1 MLNSIHP
8 ETMVKT
14 HSFSIT
20 TGDKINHLQMKVFLL
35 SSLAILISSLAFSQE
50 RPITLDRCLSQAE
63 QQFPLLKQKALYGTI
78 ADHNQTNIQTNYLPQ
93 ASINGQASW
102 QSDVTKVAIN
112 IPGVNIPTPS
122 KDMYKLTLDVNQLIF
137 DAGTTKRQVEL
148 EKINLELNRQGID
161 VELYK
166 LKDRVSQIYFGILLL
181 RDNEELLKM
190 TRGNIESQ
198 QKKIESAVN
207 HGVMLASNLAVL
219 NVEMLKID
227 QAMAELRFS
236 QEALIQSLVELTG
249 INMTASS
256 AIQLPEPNTESG
268 LADVKRPEFKL
279 FELQQD
285 RINSMDRLT
294 ETKAKPKL
302 LGFGTLGYGRPGLNM
317 LSNDFKG
324 YAMFGA
330 KLSWNV
336 WNWNQT
342 TTERQVFGVQKSI
355 IETQKE
361 SFNQNLKIALQSNR
375 SEINKYQSLIETDNQ
390 IIQLRN
396 EITMASASQLN
407 NGVITS
413 SEYLTEV
420 NAELQ
425 ARLNLKTHRVKLVQA
440 KINYLITLGK

>member
-1 MLNSIHP
+1 
-8 ETMVKT
+8 
-14 HSFSIT
+14 
-20 TGDKINHLQMKVFLL
+20 MKVFLL
-35 SSLAILISSLAFSQE
+35 LSITIFICSSVCAQE
-50 RPITLDRCLSQAE
+50 QPITLDRCLLQAE
-63 QQFPLLKQKALYGTI
+63 KQFPLSKQKALYGTI

-93 ASINGQASW
+93 ANINGQASW

-112 IPGVNIPTPS
+112 IPGINIPTPN

-148 EKINLELNRQGID
+148 EKINLELNRQGVDI
-161 VELYK
+161 ELYK

-181 RDNEELLKM
+181 RDNEELLRI
-190 TRGNIESQ
+190 TRGDIMSQ

-219 NVEMLKID
+219 KVEILKMD
-227 QAMAELRFS
+227 QALTELRFGE
-236 QEALIQSLVELTG
+236 EALIQSMVELTG
-249 INMTASS
+249 INMTTSS
-256 AIQLPEPNTESG
+256 VLQLPDPNVDSG

-285 RINSMDRLT
+285 RLKSMDRLT
-294 ETKAKPKL
+294 ETKTKPKL

-317 LSNDFKG
+317 LSNEFKG

-330 KLSWNV
+330 KVSWNV

-361 SFNQNLKIALQSNR
+361 SFNQNLKIALQNNR
-375 SEINKYQSLIETDNQ
+375 SEMNKYLSLIETDKQ
-390 IIQLRN
+390 IIELRN
-396 EITMASASQLN
+396 EIKLASASQLN

-413 SEYLTEV
+413 TEYLSEV

-425 ARLNLKTHRVKLVQA
+425 ARLNIKTHRVKLAQA
-440 KINYLITLGK
+440 KINYLITLGQ